1 MQPRIGKS
9 KSYFNELGFRKTID
23 ELVKQIAGLYLK
35 DQIPW
40 IVGYSGEKIA
50 LLVSSLCG
58 KH

>member
-1 MQPRIGKS
+1 MQPGFGKS

-40 IVGYSGEKIA
+40 IVGYSG
-50 LLVSSLCG
+50 
-58 KH
+58 